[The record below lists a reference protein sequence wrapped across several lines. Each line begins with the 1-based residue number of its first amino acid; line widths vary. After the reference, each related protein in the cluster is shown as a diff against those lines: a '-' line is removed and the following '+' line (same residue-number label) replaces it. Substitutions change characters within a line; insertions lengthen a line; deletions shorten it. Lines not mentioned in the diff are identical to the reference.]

1 MPFRTPQRPPDR
13 RRFRPNRPF
22 RPALPSRAEKL
33 RSAPTPAGS
42 ETWRKPWV
50 QMKYF
55 SYHPTVYP
63 AMIRAASA
71 DAQPGQLVT
80 VYDKE
85 GQPFGHGFYNP
96 PARVPLRM
104 IHHGPDAIT
113 EDYLEELLGRAID
126 LRLNVLK
133 LPATTDAFRVIHS
146 DGDSLS
152 GLVVDKFGDTLSI
165 EVHSLGIYQRLPRW
179 LPVLR
184 ERLDV
189 KRIVVE
195 VDPQIAF
202 IEKIQVNA
210 SLSEAVRTV
219 RIREH
224 DVRYEVNFA
233 EGHKTGFF
241 CDQRENRL
249 RFSQLVAGA
258 RVLDLCCY
266 TGGFAVTAATLGGAA
281 DVTGVDLDEKA
292 IEQAKRNANMNQAK
306 VKWVHADAFAYARQ
320 MQQNAEQWDAVILD
334 PPKFVLDREEYDD
347 GRHKYEDLNQLAI
360 SLVKPGGLFAT
371 CSCSGLVN
379 LDDFERMVIKG
390 AHRQHRKLQFLDQ
403 TGPGADH
410 PVMSNCPESRYL
422 KVIWARVW

>member
-1 MPFRTPQRPPDR
+1 MSFRPPQRPSDR
-13 RRFRPNRPF
+13 RPFRPNRPF

-33 RSAPTPAGS
+33 RSAPAPAGS

-184 ERLDV
+184 ERLGV
-189 KRIVVE
+189 KRVVVE

-219 RIREH
+219 R
-224 DVRYEVNFA
+224 
-233 EGHKTGFF
+233 
-241 CDQRENRL
+241 
-249 RFSQLVAGA
+249 
-258 RVLDLCCY
+258 
-266 TGGFAVTAATLGGAA
+266 
-281 DVTGVDLDEKA
+281 
-292 IEQAKRNANMNQAK
+292 
-306 VKWVHADAFAYARQ
+306 
-320 MQQNAEQWDAVILD
+320 
-334 PPKFVLDREEYDD
+334 
-347 GRHKYEDLNQLAI
+347 
-360 SLVKPGGLFAT
+360 
-371 CSCSGLVN
+371 
-379 LDDFERMVIKG
+379 
-390 AHRQHRKLQFLDQ
+390 
-403 TGPGADH
+403 
-410 PVMSNCPESRYL
+410 
-422 KVIWARVW
+422 